1 MLLSLNKKRKLSAS
15 AVPGVL
21 LSNPDADTYEVLQ
34 AVIGLAG
41 ESEDSLAQR
50 MALAHGHEL
59 RYVAPWGQW
68 FLWNGRCW
76 ERDNTLK
83 AVHLARQICHDVAV
97 ELTASGEL
105 DDKKLPAVVRALK
118 SAKTIYAVTNLAR
131 ADRRL
136 AASIQ
141 QWDANACRLN
151 TPSGEVC
158 LRTGA
163 LLPSDPES
171 YHTKITAVA
180 PSGDSCPTWLKFLDR
195 VTGGDAELMAYL
207 QRVCGYALVGEV
219 LEHALVFLY
228 GTGGN
233 GKSVFTNTVSGI
245 LGSYAQAAPMT
256 TFAES
261 AGNQHPTD
269 LAMLRGARLVTAAE
283 TEEGQRWAAAKIK
296 LLTGGDVVAARFMR
310 QDFFE
315 FKPQFTLVI
324 SGNHKPGLRSVDEA
338 MRRRLHLVPFTQTI
352 PVEERDPNLPAA
364 LKAEWPAILQWMV
377 EGCLAWRAGGLKPPP
392 VVANAT
398 EDYLGDE
405 DVMGQW
411 LEEATEPA
419 FDAFET
425 TTALHDDYRAW
436 AERTGER
443 FLGTKRFSQ
452 ALEERGLLRH
462 RKGIG
467 KGFTGLRLKS
477 SSQRPWSRAKQVS
490 IDETE

>member
-1 MLLSLNKKRKLSAS
+1 MLESHKIKRRIRSGAVS
-15 AVPGVL
+15 AVM
-21 LSNPDADTYEVLQ
+21 LSDPADTHEALQ

-50 MALAHGHEL
+50 LAQAHAHEL
-59 RYVAPWGQW
+59 RYVATWGQW
-68 FLWNGRCW
+68 FQWNGRHW
-76 ERDNTLK
+76 ERDTTLN
-83 AVHLARQICHDVAV
+83 HIHMSRQICHDVAV

-105 DDKKLPAVVRALK
+105 DEKKLPQVVRALK
-118 SAKTIYAVTNLAR
+118 SAKTIYAVANLAR

-136 AASIQ
+136 AASIE
-141 QWDANACRLN
+141 QWDANAWRLN
-151 TPSGEVC
+151 TPGGEVC
-158 LRTGA
+158 LRTGE
-163 LLPSDPES
+163 LLPSNPQS
-171 YHTKITAVA
+171 YATKITAVA
-180 PSGDSCPTWLKFLDR
+180 PSGDGCPTWLKFLDR
-195 VTGGDAELMAYL
+195 VTGSDAELVAYL
-207 QRVCGYALVGEV
+207 QRVCGYALLGVV

-233 GKSVFTNTVSGI
+233 GKSVFVNTVSAI

-269 LAMLRGARLVTAAE
+269 LAMLRGARLVTATE

-296 LLTGGDVVAARFMR
+296 LLTGGDVVSARFMR

-352 PVEERDPNLPAA
+352 PAKERDPNLPNA
-364 LKAEWPAILQWMV
+364 LKAEWPAILTWMI
-377 EGCLAWRAGGLKPPP
+377 EGCLAWRSMGLKPPP
-392 VVANAT
+392 VVASAT

-419 FDAFET
+419 FEAFET

-452 ALEERGLLRH
+452 ALEERGLQRH
-462 RKGIG
+462 RKGTG
-467 KGFTGLRLKS
+467 KGFTGRRLKPFN
-477 SSQRPWSRAKQVS
+477 QRPWSRGKQAS
-490 IDETE
+490 LDEVE